1 MEINLEVLYII
12 IGIIY
17 FIYSVIKNISKK
29 PVTRQDEVPENAE
42 GEETQR
48 PHRRETVSNPFDET
62 VGRPINR
69 RPSSFEELL
78 QEFEEATI
86 ESRHKEKAEE
96 KVKKVQEVD
105 DEFQPVYDT
114 PDVSMTEKVAEKRIR
129 ETEARKAL
137 QEKASAV
144 ERAEA
149 IDDELSR
156 KIRKDTSLGSSFDDT
171 TVSEKRKRGAG
182 GQQQNARRQQIL
194 RMLKDPENLKNTIVA
209 SEILRPKHF

>member
-17 FIYSVIKNISKK
+17 FIYTVIKNISSK
-29 PVTRQDEVPENAE
+29 PATRQDEVPESAE
-42 GEETQR
+42 GEEVQR
-48 PHRRETVSNPFDET
+48 PHRRETVSKPFDET

-86 ESRHKEKAEE
+86 ENRHKETAEE

-105 DEFQPVYDT
+105 DEFQPAYDT
-114 PDVSMTEKVAEKRIR
+114 PDYSMTEEEAEKRIR
-129 ETEARKAL
+129 ETEARKAM
-137 QEKASAV
+137 QEKASAI

-149 IDDELSR
+149 VDIELSR
-156 KIRKDTSLGSSFDDT
+156 KIRSDSGVESSQAGFGA
-171 TVSEKRKRGAG
+171 SERRVKVG
-182 GQQQNARRQQIL
+182 GQQKNQRRQQIL
-194 RMLKDPENLKNTIVA
+194 KMLKNPENLKNTIVA